1 MNPYNPYG
9 THQPILL
16 AACRQTTGPI
26 VELGTGDWST
36 QLLHDTFPHRY
47 VISVDNHMEWLAKYV
62 HLSTPNHAFV
72 LVKDYSF
79 YRSMVPRAGVLF
91 IDFDPGRQ
99 RRAILMQE
107 ANNADLLICHD
118 TEPTCHP
125 DYAWG
130 SCWNEFKFQ
139 FHNLVS
145 GRWTQDGGMYT
156 RGTTVVSN
164 TQAFIAP

>member
-1 MNPYNPYG
+1 MNPFDPYG

-36 QLLHDTFPHRY
+36 QLLHDTFPDRY
-47 VISVDNHMEWLAKYV
+47 IVSVDNHMEWLSRYV
-62 HLSTPNHAFV
+62 HLSTPNHVFV

-79 YRSMVPRAGVLF
+79 YQSMVPRAGVLF

-99 RRAILMQE
+99 RRAILLQE
-107 ANNADLLICHD
+107 ANNADFLICHD

-130 SCWNEFKFQ
+130 NAFDTFKYRYDDF
-139 FHNLVS
+139 VS
-145 GRWTQDGGMYT
+145 GRWAKDGGMYT

-164 TQAFIAP
+164 VRQFVKP